1 MTRELRPLIT
11 VEELEQIV
19 DLEIRVWDLDPR
31 DAVPSNLLHAMA
43 NTGSLVVGAYDADTL
58 IGMAFSF
65 PVFKSGKRILWSHM
79 AGVHPDHQGQGIGF
93 ALKQYQRNWA
103 LKHGIGEIRWT
114 FDPLQRGNANFN
126 LHCLGATTNTY
137 HVHFYGEMGGINA
150 GLPSDRVE
158 VSWLLRSP
166 RVAQLARQSQD
177 QTPPISTA
185 ATSLDSDVNTV
196 RFRQGYGLAVDIPT
210 SWSNPV
216 YFAELPGNLKFIK
229 QTQPELALQW
239 RLALRS
245 VLQAAFAQ
253 GYVATDVVESQGR
266 YAYALTAPKQWY
278 LYVVRCQDD
287 TLYTGIATDLQR
299 RIDRHNAGKG
309 AAYTSTRRPVA
320 LVGAW
325 RMPTR
330 GDALKAEARFKKLT
344 RSQKLEM
351 IMRREAFAEGPF
363 VHDYIG

>member
-1 MTRELRPLIT
+1 MNWKLRQVDT
-11 VEELEQIV
+11 FEELEQIV
-19 DLEIRVWDLDPR
+19 DLEIRVWDLEPR

-43 NTGSLVVGAYDADTL
+43 NTGSLIVGAYSADTL
-58 IGMAFSF
+58 IGMAFAF
-65 PVFKSGKRILWSHM
+65 PILKSGKQILWSHM
-79 AGVHPDHQGQGIGF
+79 AGVHPDHQGQGVGF

-103 LKHGIGEIRWT
+103 LEHGISEMRWT

-126 LHCLGATTNTY
+126 LHCLGAITNTY

-166 RVAQLARQSQD
+166 RVTHLTNPSHR
-177 QTPPISTA
+177 QTPFSLTSDI
-185 ATSLDSDVNTV
+185 SLDSEEAIV
-196 RFRQGYGLAVDIPT
+196 RFHQGRELTIDIPA
-210 SWSNPV
+210 SWSKQT
-216 YFAELPGNLKFIK
+216 YFVELPGNLKFIK

-239 RLALRS
+239 RLALRNA
-245 VLQAAFAQ
+245 LQTGFMQ

-287 TLYTGIATDLQR
+287 TLYAGIAADLQR
-299 RIDRHNAGKG
+299 RIDQHNAGKG
-309 AAYTSTRRPVA
+309 AAYTAARRPVV
-320 LVGAW
+320 LIGAW

-330 GDALKAEARFKKLT
+330 SDALKAEARFKKLT
-344 RSQKLEM
+344 RSQKLEV
-351 IMRREAFAEGPF
+351 ISNRKAFSGRPF
-363 VHDYIG
+363 IDDLIR